1 MTVVDGRA
9 TLVLPPRRDVLYG
22 PGLGDFLAEARIT
35 HVTLPPSALAM
46 VPERELPYLETIVC
60 AGEALPQRLVARR
73 APGRAMFNAY
83 GQPCRTTDPGLGGPA
98 GEGGVPARPGVLEYS
113 LVSSAA
119 CAAHLSVPLDDR
131 VGTVARSGRVAHSG
145 PSAQVVLGR

>member
-1 MTVVDGRA
+1 
-9 TLVLPPRRDVLYG
+9 
-22 PGLGDFLAEARIT
+22 
-35 HVTLPPSALAM
+35 M
-46 VPERELPYLETIVC
+46 VPERNCRTWRRSC
-60 AGEALPQRLVARR
+60 APGRPFPSGWSPA

-131 VGTVARSGRVAHSG
+131 VGTVARSGRVAH
-145 PSAQVVLGR
+145 